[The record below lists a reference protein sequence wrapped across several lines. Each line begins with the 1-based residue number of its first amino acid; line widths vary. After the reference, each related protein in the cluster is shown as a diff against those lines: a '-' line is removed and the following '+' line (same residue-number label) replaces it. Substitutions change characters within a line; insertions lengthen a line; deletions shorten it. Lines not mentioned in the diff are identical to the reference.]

1 MSDKRFK
8 GWYYKQR
15 SGDYM
20 LAFIP
25 GVASDGAFVQV
36 IDPSGTKSFPMPYLF
51 AAGDTVYT
59 GNCVFSPSGVRV
71 SLPGISG
78 TLRYGK
84 NTPLSS
90 DIMGPFACL
99 PMQCRHGVVSMDHT
113 VNGRI
118 LKDGRQ
124 YIFRNG
130 SGYIEKDSGR
140 SFPRSYLW
148 LQCNDFSAPCSFMF
162 SLAHIPFAGTSFTG
176 CICALMYRGKEY
188 RFATYRGVKV
198 RRFGNR
204 LRLRQGKFLLDVFF
218 SPLSSGHSLQAPL
231 CGRMSESIRESCD
244 AYLHIRLRR
253 AGCTIVESKSR
264 RATCEERT
272 GI

>member
-1 MSDKRFK
+1 
-8 GWYYKQR
+8 
-15 SGDYM
+15 
-20 LAFIP
+20 
-25 GVASDGAFVQV
+25 
-36 IDPSGTKSFPMPYLF
+36 
-51 AAGDTVYT
+51 
-59 GNCVFSPSGVRV
+59 
-71 SLPGISG
+71 
-78 TLRYGK
+78 
-84 NTPLSS
+84 
-90 DIMGPFACL
+90 
-99 PMQCRHGVVSMDHT
+99 
-113 VNGRI
+113 
-118 LKDGRQ
+118 
-124 YIFRNG
+124 
-130 SGYIEKDSGR
+130 
-140 SFPRSYLW
+140 
-148 LQCNDFSAPCSFMF
+148 MF

-204 LRLRQGKFLLDVFF
+204 LRLRQGKFLLDIFF
-218 SPLSSGHSLQAPL
+218 SPLSSGHALQAPL